1 LRWAVRE
8 AELRSCALEVV
19 HAFVIHPYSAMF
31 GRTDRDLAQA
41 RLDDVVERNH
51 AALERVTWSATLVDA
66 DGSATGALLEA
77 AADAEL
83 VVVGARGAG
92 GFKTLSLGSTSYR
105 TAAHAET
112 PVTVVPGD
120 AEERDGARDIIVG
133 IDGSPSGTRALQW
146 ALDEAG
152 RRTASV
158 TVVHGY
164 LLPIDISTVGVVNE
178 ELLDRSRAQSR
189 DAAIAVVD
197 RVLDQVDVPDGVT
210 VRTIIEL
217 GAPAG
222 VLLAHADDQLVVVG
236 TRGHGTFRRAVFGSI
251 SQQVLHHAAGP
262 VVVVP

>member
-1 LRWAVRE
+1 LRWAIRE
-8 AELRSCALEVV
+8 AELRSCTLEVV

-31 GRTDRDLAQA
+31 GRTDRELAQA

-66 DGSATGALLEA
+66 DGSATAALLEA

-105 TAAHAET
+105 TAAPTET
-112 PVTVVPGD
+112 PVAVVPGD

-133 IDGSPSGTRALQW
+133 IDGSPSATRALRW

-152 RRTASV
+152 RRAASV

-178 ELLDRSRAQSR
+178 ELLDRSRAKSR

-197 RVLDQVDVPDGVT
+197 RVLDQVDAPDGVT

-222 VLLAHADDQLVVVG
+222 VLLAHADDQLMVVG
-236 TRGHGTFRRAVFGSI
+236 TRGHGTFRRVAFGSI